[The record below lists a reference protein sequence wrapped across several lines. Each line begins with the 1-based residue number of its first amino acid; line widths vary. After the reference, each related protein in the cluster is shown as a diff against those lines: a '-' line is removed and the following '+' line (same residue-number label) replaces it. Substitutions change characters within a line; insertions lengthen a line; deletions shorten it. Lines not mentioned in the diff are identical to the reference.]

1 MYRSSRSS
9 HLTLF
14 SFSQVRCV
22 LVLSSAYAVVYCT
35 AHSNILSLHILTSV
49 QFSSVQYCTAHSKI
63 LSLHMLTTDISY
75 LAGRHR
81 PTDDEDLLLGGASET
96 PLPGAYQSLKQRGVT
111 FTNWFVHTPVRRACV
126 SSPTTAAI
134 YYSFSV
140 CLSLHILTTDNTYT
154 DWVTR
159 SNNTHAHGPT
169 TRTHTHTHTHT
180 QLQTH
185 KCIKVCCPSRS
196 EILTGKY
203 FHSLART
210 PPNRWD
216 AQPNGMA
223 YQCTKHDPAGICN
236 NSKT

>member
-1 MYRSSRSS
+1 MYSYC
-9 HLTLF
+9 LF
-14 SFSQVRCV
+14 
-22 LVLSSAYAVVYCT
+22 SAYAVVYCT
-35 AHSNILSLHILTSV
+35 AHANILSLHMLTSV
-49 QFSSVQYCTAHSKI
+49 SSVQYCTAHSKI

-75 LAGRHR
+75 LAGRHC

-134 YYSFSV
+134 YCSFSV
-140 CLSLHILTTDNTYT
+140 CLFLHILTTDNTYT

-210 PPNRWD
+210 PP
-216 AQPNGMA
+216 
-223 YQCTKHDPAGICN
+223 
-236 NSKT
+236 